1 MWYVPQQPR
10 KTHEKRTESQLS
22 KTVANRRKRAYTAAN
37 IEAFGQVNSQIQSI
51 PKLNVEGST
60 PFTRFGAML
69 RSGSQ
74 SIVFSSK
81 YVIITL
87 TPMTLLR
94 ACFRNPMH
102 PNAVFHAVTDDIA
115 ADMPNRVNRT
125 PHSFEQRLGLRWGP
139 RESGSSPPPDR

>member
-1 MWYVPQQPR
+1 MWYVSQQPC
-10 KTHEKRTESQLS
+10 KTHKKCTESQLS

-94 ACFRNPMH
+94 ACFRNLLH
-102 PNAVFHAVTDDIA
+102 PNAVFRALPADIS
-115 ADMPNRVNRT
+115 ADMPNRANQ
-125 PHSFEQRLGLRWGP
+125 PSPSFEQRLGLRWGP
-139 RESGSSPPPDR
+139 PESGSSLLPDR